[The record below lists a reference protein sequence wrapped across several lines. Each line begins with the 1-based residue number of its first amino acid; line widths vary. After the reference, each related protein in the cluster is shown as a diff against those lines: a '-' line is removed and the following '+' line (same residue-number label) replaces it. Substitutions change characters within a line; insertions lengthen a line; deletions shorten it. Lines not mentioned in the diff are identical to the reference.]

1 VQWMSGA
8 GALIL
13 LALLDWDVR
22 EHHPGITS
30 LFRRYSYG
38 AIAGL
43 LLPIAVSQLFQGLGA
58 VPAIAAALAGLALT
72 LSSAMPLEWLLRDIR
87 LDGPLP
93 DEGLAMARLAALSEV
108 GTQRLGTGQHGFG
121 RSLN

>member
-1 VQWMSGA
+1 MSGA